1 MIGNVTLSHG
11 LKMSEAKATARNN
24 KGKRAS
30 GGQLWLRSPFAVV
43 VVFLSFAVL
52 VVLVFSQQ
60 RKLMGAPAQNSS
72 GDLRCALV
80 CAGCINEVPEKVP
93 GAEPGQIISDSTGF
107 QRRFRRRFR
116 EAFGAKPSQ
125 VQRVPEKDGESSG
138 EGSGMFRRRFQE
150 ALVQRS
156 AKPSQV
162 QGFRRRLGEGSGEA
176 YKGIE
181 QKTEKQKRQ
190 KKKLQENRKA
200 EKQKKES
207 HGGKK
212 GV

>member
-1 MIGNVTLSHG
+1 
-11 LKMSEAKATARNN
+11 
-24 KGKRAS
+24 
-30 GGQLWLRSPFAVV
+30 
-43 VVFLSFAVL
+43 
-52 VVLVFSQQ
+52 
-60 RKLMGAPAQNSS
+60 
-72 GDLRCALV
+72 
-80 CAGCINEVPEKVP
+80 
-93 GAEPGQIISDSTGF
+93 
-107 QRRFRRRFR
+107 
-116 EAFGAKPSQ
+116 
-125 VQRVPEKDGESSG
+125 
-138 EGSGMFRRRFQE
+138 MFRRRFQE
-150 ALVQRS
+150 ALVQRC